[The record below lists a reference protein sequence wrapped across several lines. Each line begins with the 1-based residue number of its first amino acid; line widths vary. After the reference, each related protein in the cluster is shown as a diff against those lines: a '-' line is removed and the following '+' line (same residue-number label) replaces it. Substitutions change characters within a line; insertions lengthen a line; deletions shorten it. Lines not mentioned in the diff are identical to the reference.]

1 MHSAAVSTDTEPKL
15 LSSQAIGAAGLKAIV
30 VELKPIEGAQR
41 TTGKS
46 KEHQRAAKSLDSS

>member
-1 MHSAAVSTDTEPKL
+1 MHSAAVSTDAEPKL

-46 KEHQRAAKSLDSS
+46 RKASKSSKIS